1 MKFSSANRLSV
12 SIVALSLLSSSIVLA
27 QQELSEKLSEPVF
40 RVAHETPAKTV
51 SARAVP
57 VGALAASEDE
67 EFFDLTR
74 QQGEHPLAPC
84 KRLAE
89 RVLAHIDAN
98 VKDYNC
104 LFAKLERID
113 GELKEAQYI
122 EMEAS
127 NNPYSV
133 HLLFKKPKKGQE
145 CLYVDG
151 LYDGK
156 MKARAHGWRGSI
168 AGVLTLDPNGS
179 LAMDGQRHPIT
190 KSGIRNLTQELIHI
204 AENDMKYGES
214 EVNTYPD
221 VKLGKGANARPAVM
235 LEITHPVPRREF
247 KFHISRIYIDKEMRI
262 PVRFEAYS
270 WNKDAKGKPELE
282 ELYMYK
288 NVKLNNGY
296 EANYFRETNP
306 KFFK

>member
-1 MKFSSANRLSV
+1 MKFSSAVPNL
-12 SIVALSLLSSSIVLA
+12 VAALALVIASTTVAIA
-27 QQELSEKLSEPVF
+27 QQERGEQLSEPVF

-57 VGALAASEDE
+57 VGAMAADDE
-67 EFFDLTR
+67 ERFFDLTR

-84 KRLAE
+84 KRFAE

-98 VKDYNC
+98 ISDYSC

-113 GELKEAQYI
+113 GELQEAQYI

-127 NNPYSV
+127 NAPYSV

-145 CLYVDG
+145 CLYVEG
-151 LYDGK
+151 MYDDK
-156 MKARAHGWRGSI
+156 MKARANGWRGTI

-190 KSGIRNLTQELIHI
+190 KSGIRNLTKELIRI
-204 AENDMKYGES
+204 AENDMKFGES

-221 VKLGKGANARPAVM
+221 VKLGKGATARPAVM
-235 LEITHPVPRREF
+235 LEIVHPVPRREF

-262 PVRFEAYS
+262 PVRFEAYN

-296 EANYFRETNP
+296 AANYFRETNP
-306 KFFK
+306 EFFQ